1 MKNAI
6 SIVRDPLAR
15 SLTDR
20 QRTTTI
26 KRSNSDLIVITF
38 ALSIVLGLF
47 EEAMIR
53 SQIWIASIFGRFIVD
68 VKFRSPSPTFIFS
81 FAAKSTWQYR
91 SIFLLKHQKIAL

>member
-1 MKNAI
+1 MKNGI

-26 KRSNSDLIVITF
+26 KRSDSDLIVITF

-47 EEAMIR
+47 LEAMIR
-53 SQIWIASIFGRFIVD
+53 SQVWIASTFGRFIVD
-68 VKFRSPSPTFIFS
+68 VKFRSPSPIFIF
-81 FAAKSTWQYR
+81 
-91 SIFLLKHQKIAL
+91 FLCTKIKLAVPLNFLA

>member
-38 ALSIVLGLF
+38 ALSIVPRSF
-47 EEAMIR
+47 VQAMIR
-53 SQIWIASIFGRFIVD
+53 SQVWIASTFGHFIVD
-68 VKFRSPSPTFIFS
+68 VKFRSPSPTFIFLLHQNQ
-81 FAAKSTWQYR
+81 AGSTAQF
-91 SIFLLKHQKIAL
+91 SCLNIKK